1 MDATTRWETEAIR
14 ASPAKRTT
22 PPRPTSKRGPNAA
35 SGTWVTLK
43 EAEAATGI
51 PTNTLR
57 KWVRKETVATYLESD
72 GELALRMV
80 DLDSIR
86 ERARS
91 LGRDLATPDP
101 EHHSDDSP
109 SGSAHQDTR
118 TPAAVNASSA
128 AQPSQQTAP
137 SPQPDTSPE
146 HPEGTMLVPVDAWN
160 KMLNQLGNLHEAG
173 QQLADARE
181 RAAKAET
188 ESQFLRERLRELRS
202 DLAAATTPGQVVIG
216 EDHHPDPEPASE
228 PSHDVNNGGTVPP
241 GVAAPSGSG
250 TTTYWRY
257 LTTGWRD
264 RRRRR

>member
-1 MDATTRWETEAIR
+1 
-14 ASPAKRTT
+14 
-22 PPRPTSKRGPNAA
+22 
-35 SGTWVTLK
+35 VTLK

-72 GELALRMV
+72 GELAIRMV

-86 ERARS
+86 QRARS
-91 LGRDLATPDP
+91 LGRDLLPPDP
-101 EHHSDDSP
+101 ERHTDDYPSDTTPHES
-109 SGSAHQDTR
+109 SARPT
-118 TPAAVNASSA
+118 VNGSSA
-128 AQPSQQTAP
+128 AQPSHQAAV
-137 SPQPDTSPE
+137 SSRPE
-146 HPEGTMLVPVDAWN
+146 ISSEQPEGTMLVPVDAWN

-202 DLAAATTPGQVVIG
+202 DLAAAAVQEEVAIVP
-216 EDHHPDPEPASE
+216 ERHPDPEPPTEAAHEVSE
-228 PSHDVNNGGTVPP
+228 VGAVPNDS
-241 GVAAPSGSG
+241 AAPSSRD

-264 RRRRR
+264 RKRRR